1 MPSECFQNKGMDNPY
16 ILISQ
21 ILGNSNITSIS
32 VLICVT
38 LNIYRERNFRK
49 VKITNKIMGVIAVFI
64 VIMFLGTSMQT
75 SIAKGYQNNATPDMG
90 LGQVHGNTVPNM
102 KMSQDY
108 RSYFI
113 ANPVNLTDQFSNA
126 LILWLMNKEKANPY
140 NGGNIRDFH
149 MYGKLKMK
157 NLLSQFLRDDPSAV
171 ILLQKITAQEK
182 LKFAM
187 QNYLVHKEFIA
198 MLNSGKLNSTQKY
211 SIKNNNS
218 IYVFFK
224 PNSLNPTPPSY
235 VLSTNAKWDMITIA
249 YFTASY
255 WHPGPWWAPWAGYWV
270 PYNYGEQDT
279 INTIY
284 SGNAAQ
290 NYYNSVTGFP
300 GGTLTLSGMITSVLT
315 GLLIG
320 LSIGTYIGAIIGA
333 VVGIGFWIVTGL
345 LSSEYS
351 NIYQSTFS
359 DQNWGHKYMWMFLIS
374 DYYYPWEPL
383 SYYSNS
389 GFSVSGYL
397 SNGNVQGILPQIS
410 TGTVVGAYISQGAN
424 NFVNSHGQ
432 NNFVNMG
439 C

>member
-1 MPSECFQNKGMDNPY
+1 M
-16 ILISQ
+16 
-21 ILGNSNITSIS
+21 
-32 VLICVT
+32 
-38 LNIYRERNFRK
+38 
-49 VKITNKIMGVIAVFI
+49 KITNKIMGIIAVFI

-75 SIAKGYQNNATPDMG
+75 SIANGYQNNATPDMG

-102 KMSQDY
+102 KLSQDY

-149 MYGKLKMK
+149 MYSKLKMK

-171 ILLQKITAQEK
+171 ILLRKITAQEK
-182 LKFAM
+182 QKFAM
-187 QNYLVHKEFIA
+187 QNYLIHKEFIA

-211 SIKNNNS
+211 TIKNNNS

-255 WHPGPWWAPWAGYWV
+255 WTPGPWWAPWAGHWV

-284 SGNAAQ
+284 SGTDAQ
-290 NYYNSVTGFP
+290 NYYNSLTAPSDGA
-300 GGTLTLSGMITSVLT
+300 LTLEGILTVGLT
-315 GLLIG
+315 GMLIG
-320 LSIGTYIGAIIGA
+320 IETGAIVGGPIGAFIGG
-333 VVGIGFWIVTGL
+333 VVGFIVGAGL
-345 LSSEYS
+345 DLTYGNLAQEYS
-351 NIYQSTFS
+351 NIYQSTFA
-359 DQNWGHKYMWMFLIS
+359 DQNWGDKYMWLYLTN

-383 SYYSNS
+383 SWYSVA

-397 SNGNVQGILPQIS
+397 SGSGVQGILPWIPTGNTFIGDLGNPNTAFNPDS
-410 TGTVVGAYISQGAN
+410 TIAGYISSGAN
-424 NFVNSHGQ
+424 NFVNSYGQ

-439 C
+439 

>member
-1 MPSECFQNKGMDNPY
+1 
-16 ILISQ
+16 
-21 ILGNSNITSIS
+21 
-32 VLICVT
+32 
-38 LNIYRERNFRK
+38 
-49 VKITNKIMGVIAVFI
+49 MGVIAVFI

-187 QNYLVHKEFIA
+187 QNYLIHKEFIA

-211 SIKNNNS
+211 TIKNNNS

-255 WHPGPWWAPWAGYWV
+255 WTPGPWWEPWNGHWV
-270 PYNYGEQDT
+270 PYNWGEQDT

-290 NYYNSVTGFP
+290 NYYNSIAGP
-300 GGTLTLSGMITSVLT
+300 LDGSLTLDQVLT
-315 GLLIG
+315 DIITGILVGTEVGFLIG
-320 LSIGTYIGAIIGA
+320 DLPGAVIGA
-333 VVGIGFWIVTGL
+333 VVGAIAGAGIAVLTDGYIAQ
-345 LSSEYS
+345 EYT
-351 NIYQSTFS
+351 NIYESTYANHNAG
-359 DQNWGHKYMWMFLIS
+359 DKYMWLYLTN

-383 SYYSNS
+383 SWYSVA

-397 SNGNVQGILPQIS
+397 SGSGVQGILPWIPTGNTFIGDLGDPNNALNPDSSIS
-410 TGTVVGAYISQGAN
+410 GYLAVGAN
-424 NFVNSHGQ
+424 NFVNSYGQ